1 MVRKKRY
8 TEPIGVMVERE
19 IYETLTK
26 ICEREDQTLSNWIRE
41 AIQLKLKQDENNNQ
55 QKIGGYENERQYNF
69 V

>member
-55 QKIGGYENERQYNF
+55 QKIGG
-69 V
+69 

>member
-8 TEPIGVMVERE
+8 TEPIGVMVEQE

-55 QKIGGYENERQYNF
+55 QKIGG
-69 V
+69 